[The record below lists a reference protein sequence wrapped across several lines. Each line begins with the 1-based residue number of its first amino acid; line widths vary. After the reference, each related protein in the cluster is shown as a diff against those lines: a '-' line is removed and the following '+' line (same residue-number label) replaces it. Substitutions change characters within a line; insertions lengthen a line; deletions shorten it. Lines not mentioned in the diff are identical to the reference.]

1 MDPHPWKNLYII
13 SLPWFSVRATSSW
26 VAKYWRNWSG
36 CWCCL
41 WQLWPPLQSSTLPT
55 SSACRLAIYL
65 CVIYQQ
71 LRGEILETLVGLLML
86 PLAIPRRQIRRISGQ
101 IQENT
106 GYPVIVQYINVQETK
121 VADHLMRYLAVRL
134 AGYPV
139 RYRKLPDVRLIV
151 Q

>member
-1 MDPHPWKNLYII
+1 
-13 SLPWFSVRATSSW
+13 
-26 VAKYWRNWSG
+26 
-36 CWCCL
+36 
-41 WQLWPPLQSSTLPT
+41 
-55 SSACRLAIYL
+55 
-65 CVIYQQ
+65 
-71 LRGEILETLVGLLML
+71 ML
-86 PLAIPRRQIRRISGQ
+86 PLAIPRRQIRRISGLIQENTGYPDDCPINQCSGDQGGRPSDNIPRLQTRRISSLIQENTGYPDDCPLNQCSGDQGGRPSDEIPRLQSRRISGQ

-106 GYPVIVQYINVQETK
+106 GYPVMVQYINVQETK